1 MPARSSAVPLRI
13 LSGSTRS
20 VGRIRWLG
28 KTVFMSDFSGK
39 EISDQKQSATITIRY
54 GDRRRGVLI
63 ADAHIDDP
71 ILAEI
76 TKAGRP
82 QARRGRPAKSAT

>member
-1 MPARSSAVPLRI
+1 MAR
-13 LSGSTRS
+13 
-20 VGRIRWLG
+20 
-28 KTVFMSDFSGK
+28 KTVFVSDFSGK
-39 EISDQKQSATITIRY
+39 EITDEKQSATITIRY
-54 GDRRRGVLI
+54 GDGRRGVVV
-63 ADAHIDDP
+63 ADAHVDDA